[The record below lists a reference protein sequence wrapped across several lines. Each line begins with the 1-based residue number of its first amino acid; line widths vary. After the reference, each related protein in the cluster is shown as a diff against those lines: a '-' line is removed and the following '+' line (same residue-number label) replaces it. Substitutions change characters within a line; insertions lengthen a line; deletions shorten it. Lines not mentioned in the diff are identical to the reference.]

1 MFSPYCPQ
9 EKPHKTGFSLGR
21 LQMGDLSPLMTSA
34 GGQSVNGGTHEGE
47 HRPYGGGPYFDRL
60 KIDIN

>member
-21 LQMGDLSPLMTSA
+21 LHMGGFGPPMTST
-34 GGQSVNGGTHEGE
+34 GGQSINVGGLMRGDIDLMEG
-47 HRPYGGGPYFDRL
+47 YFTL
-60 KIDIN
+60 IDYIIN